1 MAVLFLLSASIL
13 TLTLKVNCSECG
25 WLWKVLIC
33 YLVRQ
38 CLLLENFLTS
48 DIEVMESFRMPSN
61 CTGSLPAGSLFEE
74 ELSILFNLCSFKFTV
89 PFLNMD
95 G

>member
-1 MAVLFLLSASIL
+1 MAVLFLPPANTL
-13 TLTLKVNCSECG
+13 TLVLKVNCSECG

-33 YLVRQ
+33 YFVKQ
-38 CLLLENFLTS
+38 CLYFENFLTS
-48 DIEVMESFRMPSN
+48 DIEVMELFRMPSN
-61 CTGSLPAGSLFEE
+61 CVGSLPPGSLFEE
-74 ELSILFNLCSFKFTV
+74 ELSILFNLCFFKFIV